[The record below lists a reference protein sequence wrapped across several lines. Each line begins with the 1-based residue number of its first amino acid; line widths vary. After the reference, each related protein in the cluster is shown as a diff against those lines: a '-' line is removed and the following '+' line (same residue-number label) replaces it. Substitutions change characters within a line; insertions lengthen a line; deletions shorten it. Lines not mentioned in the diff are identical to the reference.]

1 MWIIFIL
8 MGFTGGLLGGMGMG
22 GGTILVPLLSFLD
35 LTQKQIQCINL
46 ISFIPMASI
55 VCFINVKKRLLVKK
69 DLFKIIVPA
78 IVFSIIGS
86 ILALFIKGK
95 VLKKIFGVIL
105 LALGGIQII
114 MLLKK
119 KKRKNPF

>member
-105 LALGGIQII
+105 LALGAIQII
-114 MLLKK
+114 IFLKK